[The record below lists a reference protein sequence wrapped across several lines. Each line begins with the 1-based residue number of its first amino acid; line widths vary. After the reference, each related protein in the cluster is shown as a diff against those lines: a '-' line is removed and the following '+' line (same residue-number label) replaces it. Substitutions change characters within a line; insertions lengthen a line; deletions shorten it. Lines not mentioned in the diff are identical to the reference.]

1 MDNLETGLFD
11 RNIDGSYTNPVNY
24 FRDGRYVVRELKT
37 SSATYSER
45 VISSSSTASEEK
57 DFFVSSLNSKLQ
69 TDTPLTQKI
78 NYIDLFC
85 GGGGLSLG
93 VQSAARFFGY
103 DPRLCLAAD
112 IDTAALELV
121 KKHFKPIYTRHKS
134 VEELLQFEVDY
145 TGTLNRFISEPKV
158 TDSQLSVL
166 KGRVDLLVGGPPCQ
180 GHSNL
185 NNKTRRFD
193 PRNLLYMIM
202 PAFAV
207 ALDIPNII
215 IENVQTITRARENVV
230 GLTKSI
236 LHHYG
241 YSVEEYKLVASDFG
255 VAQSRVR
262 HFLIA
267 SKTRN
272 LTSMSYNSCFKTREL
287 TFQDACSVMPALP
300 DNLSI
305 IEEVGKL
312 SKENIERINYLH
324 DNNVDDLPNFVR
336 PDCHKNGHTYQ
347 SVYGR
352 IKADLP
358 MTTIT
363 TGFASPGRG
372 RYTHPT
378 ERRPIS
384 IREAGRVQAFPD
396 WYWEPTI
403 DLGWKKAR
411 YQKVI
416 GDAVPSQFAY
426 PLMANLLAT

>member
-1 MDNLETGLFD
+1 MNNIETGLFEQD
-11 RNIDGSYTNPVNY
+11 SDGSYENSVRY
-24 FRDGRYVVRELKT
+24 FRDDRYIHRELCT
-37 SSATYSER
+37 SSQCYTER
-45 VISSSSTASEEK
+45 VLSHLPNTNEQK
-57 DFFVSSLNSKLQ
+57 DFFVSSLNSRIE
-69 TDTPLTQKI
+69 PLSPPSKRLT
-78 NYIDLFC
+78 YIDLFC

-93 VQSAARFFGY
+93 VQSAAKFLGY
-103 DPRLCLAAD
+103 NPKLCLAAD
-112 IDTAALELV
+112 IDAVALDLV
-121 KKHFKPIYTRHKS
+121 KKHFKPIYARSKT
-134 VEELLQFEVDY
+134 VEDLIQFEVDY
-145 TGTLNRFISEPKV
+145 TGTINKFISDPIILD
-158 TDSQLSVL
+158 TQIAAL
-166 KGRVDLLVGGPPCQ
+166 KGRIDLLVGGPPCQ

-185 NNKTRRFD
+185 NNSTRRFD

-215 IENVQTITRARENVV
+215 IENVQTITNARENVV
-230 GLTKSI
+230 GLTKSL
-236 LHHYG
+236 LHQHG
-241 YSVEEYKLVASDFG
+241 YSIEECKLLASNFG
-255 VAQSRVR
+255 VAQSRIR

-272 LTSMSYNSCFKTREL
+272 LTSMSLINRFKTDEIS
-287 TFQDACSVMPALP
+287 FGEACTNMPKLESR
-300 DNLSI
+300 LSN
-305 IEEVGKL
+305 IEVI
-312 SKENIERINYLH
+312 SNISQENIERIDYLH

-336 PDCHKNGHTYQ
+336 PDCHKNGHTYRA
-347 SVYGR
+347 VYGR

-358 MTTIT
+358 MTTVT

-403 DLGWKKAR
+403 DLGWKKAN

-426 PLMANLLAT
+426 PLMANLFA